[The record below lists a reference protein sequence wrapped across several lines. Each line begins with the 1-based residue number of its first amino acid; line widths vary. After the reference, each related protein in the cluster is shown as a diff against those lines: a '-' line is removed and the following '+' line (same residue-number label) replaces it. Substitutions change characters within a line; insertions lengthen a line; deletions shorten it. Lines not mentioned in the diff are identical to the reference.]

1 METMKLKKSLK
12 NDLAEIAT
20 KLKAGDKYE
29 DLEKDLD
36 NLLGTGMMDRDFEA
50 EEAFEYSKEGYNDC
64 KRTKRKAKRLAR

>member
-20 KLKAGDKYE
+20 KLKAGAKYE

-36 NLLGTGMMDRDFEA
+36 NLLGTGMVARDFEA
-50 EEAFEYSKEGYNDC
+50 EEAFEHSKEE
-64 KRTKRKAKRLAR
+64 